1 MSGNVERPTAKGRG
15 FLENHAGVLIRILQR
30 YVFVELMKIFI
41 LTVTT
46 LSFLMFLV
54 QSVVLWHKFGLS
66 IGQLAVRMPFLFPT
80 VLTYSLPMAMLATCT
95 FAYGRLASDNEILA
109 VQAAGIH
116 AFPIAAPALVLGL
129 ALCPLTLALCFNFIP
144 SSAQKAMEDVKGNV
158 DALIKKLK
166 MDKMVAVKGTPYTFR
181 IREAMSD
188 RFIGVD
194 IYEDF
199 PATSADAEEVRRVT
213 QMHAREGYLR
223 PTEEPGKMVFD
234 LYDVVAIMKDGPDAV
249 AQDGF
254 RTRRLPLIFE
264 LKAEKLTKPSLL
276 TYEQL
281 WDGILRAAAR
291 RDREKGKSL
300 ERALWTEI
308 HARWGLSFTCLA
320 FAMVGVPL
328 GIFSRRGNFA
338 ASFAYGCIPVFLMYY
353 PMLIFGKSLAESGG
367 LPPALAMWMP
377 IVMLMGVGGVLMW
390 ILFRR

>member
-1 MSGNVERPTAKGRG
+1 
-15 FLENHAGVLIRILQR
+15 
-30 YVFVELMKIFI
+30 MKIFI
-41 LTVTT
+41 LTATT
-46 LSFLMFLV
+46 LSFLLFLV

-95 FAYGRLASDNEILA
+95 FAYGRLSSDNEIVA
-109 VQAAGIH
+109 IRSAGIH

-144 SSAQKAMEDVKGNV
+144 ASAQKAMADVKGNV

-166 MDKMVAVKGTPYTFR
+166 MDKLVSVKGTPYTFR
-181 IREAMSD
+181 IREALSD
-188 RFIGVD
+188 RFLDVD

-199 PATSADAEEVRRVT
+199 PSTPSDAEGAQRVV

-223 PTEEPGKMVFD
+223 PTEEPGKMIFD
-234 LYDVVAIMKDGPDAV
+234 LYDVTAIMKDASDAV
-249 AQDGF
+249 VQDGF
-254 RTRRLPLIFE
+254 KTRRLPLIFE
-264 LKAEKLTKPSLL
+264 LKGEKLNRPGLL

-281 WDGILRAAAR
+281 WDAILRAAAA
-291 RDREKGKSL
+291 RDEEKGKRL
-300 ERALWTEI
+300 ARALWTEI

-328 GIFSRRGNFA
+328 GIFSRRGNFM

-367 LPPALAMWMP
+367 LPPALAMWTP
-377 IVMLMGVGGVLMW
+377 IVFLGAVGCVLMW